1 MFTVRVDRGRA
12 RREVFAC
19 ARYIVN
25 YDPDGQ
31 ARVTLVGMSDGL
43 GGQLAEP
50 HDLLVSTADCA
61 FVMNDKGV
69 TCDVVRAQ
77 RIPAPVEAK
86 VG

>member
-1 MFTVRVDRGRA
+1 MFTVRVDRGRTS
-12 RREVFAC
+12 REVYAC
-19 ARYIVN
+19 ARYIVK

-43 GGQLAEP
+43 GGQAPDP
-50 HDLLVSTADCA
+50 HDLTVAPGDCA

-77 RIPAPVEAK
+77 RQAAAAAPGGA
-86 VG
+86 